1 LIFRRALL
9 RLTLVYASLQL
20 LLFGIFALA
29 VYAFVTATFDFDV
42 DPADEA
48 FAPDVA
54 EQGFA
59 VLRTALLACYS
70 ALVLV
75 VPPMSYLMARVA
87 LRPLR
92 ASYEAQQQFVD
103 AASHEF
109 RTPLTVLQGE
119 MELALSRDRDPE
131 EYRRVLEGSLEVV
144 DSLNTLTGDLL
155 QLARGDLAELSST
168 SGSVSLA
175 SVARAAVD
183 RQARPG
189 LASVDIEV
197 HREVSVAGSPE
208 LLTRALGNIVDNA
221 LKFTP
226 PTGQVRVTVGE
237 HAGTAVVR
245 VRDTGVGMD
254 ADTAAHAFDRFWR
267 ADEAR
272 TLPGY
277 GLGLA
282 LVEQISRAHGGTAAI
297 VGEPGRGTTV
307 TLTFPLSRPSVSQAR
322 SQPPVL
328 RQRP

>member
-9 RLTLVYASLQL
+9 RLTLVYTSIQL
-20 LLFGIFALA
+20 LLFGVFALA
-29 VYAFVTATFDFDV
+29 VYAFVTATFDFDA
-42 DPADEA
+42 DPAEQA
-48 FAPDVA
+48 VGPDAA

-59 VLRTALLACYS
+59 VLRTALLVCYS
-70 ALVLV
+70 VLVLV

-109 RTPLTVLQGE
+109 RTPLAILQGE
-119 MELALSRDRDPE
+119 MELALSRKRDPE

-144 DSLNTLTGDLL
+144 DSLNILTGDLL
-155 QLARGDLAELSST
+155 QLARGDPAELSST
-168 SGSVSLA
+168 FGRVSLA

-183 RQARPG
+183 GQVIRPG
-189 LASVDIEV
+189 RVPVGVEV
-197 HREVSVAGSPE
+197 EQEVSVTGSPE
-208 LLTRALGNIVDNA
+208 LLTRALGNVVGNA

-226 PTGQVRVTVGE
+226 PTGHVRVTVGE
-237 HAGTAVVR
+237 HAGAAVVR
-245 VRDTGVGMD
+245 VHDTGVGMD

-272 TLPGY
+272 SLPGY

-282 LVEQISRAHGGTAAI
+282 LVEQICRAHGGTAAI
-297 VGEPGRGTTV
+297 AGEPGRGTTV
-307 TLTFPLSRPSVSQAR
+307 TLTFPLSR
-322 SQPPVL
+322 
-328 RQRP
+328 

>member
-109 RTPLTVLQGE
+109 RTPLAVLQGE
-119 MELALSRDRDPE
+119 MELALSREREPG
-131 EYRRVLEGSLEVV
+131 EYRGVLEGSLEVV

-155 QLARGDLAELSST
+155 QLARGDSAELSS
-168 SGSVSLA
+168 SFSRVSLG
-175 SVARAAVD
+175 SVARAAV
-183 RQARPG
+183 RQVARPG
-189 LASVDIEV
+189 RAPVDVEV
-197 HREVSVAGSPE
+197 EREVAVTGSPE
-208 LLTRALGNIVDNA
+208 LLARALGNVVDNA

-237 HAGTAVVR
+237 HAGAAVVR
-245 VRDTGVGMD
+245 VRDTGVGVD

-272 TLPGY
+272 SLPGY

-282 LVEQISRAHGGTAAI
+282 LVEQICRAHGGTAAI
-297 VGEPGRGTTV
+297 AGDPGCGTTV
-307 TLTFPLSRPSVSQAR
+307 TLTFPVSR
-322 SQPPVL
+322 
-328 RQRP
+328 